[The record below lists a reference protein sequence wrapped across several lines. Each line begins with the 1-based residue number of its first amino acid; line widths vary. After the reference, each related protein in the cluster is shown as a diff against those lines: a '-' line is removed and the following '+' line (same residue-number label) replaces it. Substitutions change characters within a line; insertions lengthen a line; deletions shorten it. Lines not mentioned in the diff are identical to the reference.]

1 MSLKPRFALLF
12 ALCGSVVSM
21 PPAVHAAARPAP
33 AEGRRLFM
41 QVGCYQCHGT
51 VGQGGSAGPRL
62 APDAWPVEA
71 LLPFLRNGTRL
82 MPAYPASI
90 LADAEIAAIQV
101 YLASIPAP
109 PRPGAV
115 PALRGVRG
123 VPEAAARP

>member
-1 MSLKPRFALLF
+1 MSLRFRLVLLL
-12 ALCGSVVSM
+12 ALCGGAVSM
-21 PPAVHAAARPAP
+21 PAAVAAGAQPAP

-51 VGQGGSAGPRL
+51 VGQGGAAGPRL
-62 APDAWPVEA
+62 APDAWPLEA

-90 LADAEIAAIQV
+90 LPDAEIAAIQV

-123 VPEAAARP
+123 VPAAAARP

>member
-51 VGQGGSAGPRL
+51 VGQGGLAGPRL